1 MSNLSERIREIALS
15 ASPAERRVAQVLF
28 STNLMAGLD
37 TVARLAEQAKVSGPT
52 VLRFVIRAGFA
63 SYPAF
68 QEALRLDIGNRL
80 ASPLDL
86 YERSGLPSP
95 GSGASL
101 GEAAQVF
108 NDGISRTLARLDRDK
123 LHEVVELL
131 ADPSRAIYLVGG
143 RFTQHLAEV
152 LWGHLHQLRSGTHIL
167 RPGVVAARDHLVDMG
182 KRDVLVAFDVR
193 RYQEDTIELAEF
205 AKLRKTN
212 IVLITDP
219 LLSPI
224 ARVASIVLTC
234 DLDAPSPYDS
244 MVPCL
249 ALVEVIVAAL
259 TQQFGDRGRRRLVE
273 IEQLRHFGESLEEAA
288 DPDAHSLSP

>member
-1 MSNLSERIREIALS
+1 MSSLSERIREIALS

-37 TVARLAEQAKVSGPT
+37 TVARLADQAKVSGPT
-52 VLRFVIRAGFA
+52 VLRFVTRAGFA

-68 QEALRLDIGNRL
+68 QETLRSDIGSRL

-86 YERSGLPSP
+86 YERGNLPSP

-101 GEAAQVF
+101 GEAAQIF
-108 NDGISRTLARLDRDK
+108 NDGVSRTLGRLDRDK
-123 LHEVVELL
+123 LQDVVELL
-131 ADPSRAIYLVGG
+131 ADPSRTIYLVGG

-152 LWGHLHQLRSGTHIL
+152 LWGHLHQLRRDTHIL
-167 RPGVVAARDHLVDMG
+167 RPGVVGARDYLIDMSR
-182 KRDVLVAFDVR
+182 RDVLVVFDVR
-193 RYQEDTIELAEF
+193 RYQHDTIELAEF
-205 AKLRKTN
+205 AKLRRTN
-212 IVLITDP
+212 IILITDP

-224 ARVASIVLTC
+224 ARVANVVLTC

-259 TQQFGDRGRRRLVE
+259 IQQCGEAGKRRVVE
-273 IEQLRHFGESLEEAA
+273 IEQLRHFGETLDDETGPESN
-288 DPDAHSLSP
+288 